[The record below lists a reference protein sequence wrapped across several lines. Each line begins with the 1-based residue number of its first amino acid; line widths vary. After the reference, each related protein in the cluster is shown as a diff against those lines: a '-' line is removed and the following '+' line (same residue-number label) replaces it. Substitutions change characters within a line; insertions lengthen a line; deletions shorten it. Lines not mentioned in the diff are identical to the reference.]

1 MPPLTIRYSRPMAI
15 AFAVLG
21 AVIAL
26 ISVLTSSW
34 VTVVAGV
41 VLLALGILQLVNPAV
56 RIDAHEVRMCNPL
69 GITLR
74 RFPVTEPRDLVLDG
88 RNLLHV
94 PTGKRVAALGFGV
107 HQPDVDSLRQV
118 VPFVPRG

>member
-1 MPPLTIRYSRPMAI
+1 MPPLIIRHSRPMAI

-26 ISVLTSSW
+26 VSVLTSSW

-41 VLLALGILQLVNPAV
+41 VLLALGILQLVNPML
-56 RIDAHEVRMCNPL
+56 RIGVDEVRMCNPL

>member
-1 MPPLTIRYSRPMAI
+1 MPPMTIRHSRPMAT

-26 ISVLTSSW
+26 VSVLTSSW
-34 VTVVAGV
+34 VTVVAV
-41 VLLALGILQLVNPAV
+41 VLLALGILQLVNPML
-56 RIDAHEVRMCNPL
+56 RIGVDEVRMCNPL

-107 HQPDVDSLRQV
+107 HQPDVVSLRQV